1 MKKLDL
7 DTLYDKKMEI
17 SYGSLRMQWIIKL
30 ELWTLPIGINQSI
43 SLIEEQ
49 LYFL

>member
-17 SYGSLRMQWIIKL
+17 SHGSLRMQWIAKL
-30 ELWTLPIGINQSI
+30 ELWTLPIGSQSI